1 MSRRKD
7 NVALVCDIGELAGL
21 FEKSV
26 NLDDFLQN
34 AASIVAYH
42 MKAAVCSIYI
52 YDAEERMLILTANQG
67 LNPDAVGRVRLKP
80 GEGLVGTAFE
90 WQRPILEARANR
102 NPRFKFVPGTDEE
115 RYEAFLAVPIVRGL
129 APLGVLVVQDPVPD
143 YFDDNDARALATIA
157 AQLATTIDNAKLLM
171 GLRDRQAASADAD
184 AGPSDL
190 RYIKGAAA
198 SGGHAHGR
206 AVVLGVFEE
215 QRPSRP
221 STLADFRRALERTES
236 QLAELQRAMEERLA
250 DVASMIFS
258 AHLLMVK
265 DTEFSGQMTALIENG
280 LAPEAAVAKVVGEY
294 VRIFSASPNARLRE
308 KVQDVRDLGRRLVQ
322 NLREGPETT
331 PDYRGCVLIAGELMA
346 SDIVKLAA
354 QRAEGLLLI
363 GGGVTAHVSILARSL
378 RLPVVVAEDRRLFAV
393 PAGRPILIDG
403 DQGTAFIDPPEDLVR
418 KYAELS
424 AVRAEAERLGAECP
438 EVATTI
444 DGERVHVFANINLLS
459 EIAVARKMN
468 AGGIG
473 LYRSEFPFLVRN
485 DFLAEEEQYLI
496 YRRIL
501 DGMGGRPV
509 VFRTLDIGGDK
520 MLADYPWVHEANPA
534 LGLRAIRFSLRN
546 EATFAQQIRALLRAG
561 AGADLRIM
569 FPLVA
574 SVEEFA
580 RAREAVAR
588 CARDLGAEGIDH
600 NPCPRLGV
608 MVEVPAAVEMADELA
623 READFLSIGSN
634 DLVQYLLA
642 VDRTN
647 EHVSDLYVAHH
658 PAVLRA
664 MKRAT
669 DAAIARGKP
678 ISLCGQ
684 MASDPRMLP
693 FLLGIGIRTLS
704 VEVRQIPALHKAIA
718 AIRADDARR
727 KADALVRMGR
737 AGDIEAALG
746 V

>member
-21 FEKSV
+21 FEKSAH
-26 NLDDFLQN
+26 LDDFLQN

-42 MKAAVCSIYI
+42 MKAAVCSIYL
-52 YDAEERMLILTANQG
+52 YNDEGRMLILTANQG
-67 LNPDAVGRVRLKP
+67 LNPDAIGRVRLRP

-90 WQRPILEARANR
+90 RQRPILEARANR

-143 YFDDNDARALATIA
+143 YFDDNDSRALQTIA

-171 GLRDRQAASADAD
+171 GLRDRQAGPAAA
-184 AGPSDL
+184 AGGPSDL

-236 QLAELQRAMEERLA
+236 QITELQRAMEERLA

-265 DTEFSGQMTALIENG
+265 DTEFSGQMIALIENG

-378 RLPVVVAEDRRLFAV
+378 QLPVVVVEDRRLFEV
-393 PAGRPILIDG
+393 PAGRTILIDG
-403 DQGTAFIDPPEDLVR
+403 DQGTAFIDPPEDLLK
-418 KYAELS
+418 KYAELG

-438 EVATTI
+438 EVATTL

-496 YRRIL
+496 YRKIL

-561 AGADLRIM
+561 AGADLHIM

-580 RAREAVAR
+580 RARDAVAQ
-588 CARDLGAEGIDH
+588 CARDLGAEGIGH
-600 NPCPRLGV
+600 NPRPRLGV
-608 MVEVPAAVEMADELA
+608 MVEVPAAVEMADEFA
-623 READFLSIGSN
+623 QEADFFSIGSN

-642 VDRTN
+642 VDRAN
-647 EHVSDLYVAHH
+647 EHVADLYVAHH

-664 MKRAT
+664 MKRAAG
-669 DAAIARGKP
+669 AAIARGKP
-678 ISLCGQ
+678 VSLCGQ

-704 VEVRQIPALHKAIA
+704 VEVRQIPALHRAIA

-737 AGDIEAALG
+737 AADIEAALG
-746 V
+746 A